1 MNKNIL
7 TILLLHLSVPFFG
20 MEKNIFDQ
28 GGNEFFL
35 NACEKGDLDRVKK
48 MIENGADLFYIDSYA
63 NNCLHITKKVFVAQT
78 LITLIKQLPNAPIPF
93 SEFINGMNRQGRTP
107 LHNAVDELNL
117 ARIKLLLEHGAIP
130 DHPDNT
136 GETPFHV
143 MVRKKKLY
151 TEKNDFSD
159 MPKQILS
166 EDLRFQILELLCQFG
181 GKVNKQNL
189 QGDTL
194 LHIAL
199 SKHSVKPDLVKDLL
213 LLGAN
218 LKIKNKLGKSSLSL
232 ACELPNYPEFFE
244 ELFTDV
250 ELPDE
255 NNLLDPQKILSLK
268 EMSFRVLFFLTSSLI
283 DHSAKKIKVKKKQL
297 KPLMQKIIKNFYSQ
311 QKNEDLSSIFAEYVP
326 TREIG
331 TIYKAL
337 KYACKTFFAKKE
349 IHSNLNN
356 IHLLL
361 YQTINSKYRCV
372 KQRWLSA
379 ITEPEDAQTISNDLK
394 IELISLLNQVIR
406 PELIA
411 YQNNFLKQ
419 YLTMQI
425 QEIILLQ
432 ERIAQGKVL
441 ATRLHILQYIPRLQK
456 ILESINNS
464 ITQIQNCLHD
474 IKTKNS
480 SEKYA
485 RTYIIPEKL
494 DDYIIEVNYTLKF
507 LSKIKKIYKM
517 HQRLRKIIKITE
529 LIECETFMP
538 FMKELDD
545 LLKEE
550 AENYHRQFNKEPK
563 EFLSSKET
571 LNEQNLDD
579 LYIEIK
585 STLKKLLNFLTEEQI
600 KKLQS

>member
-1 MNKNIL
+1 MKKNIL

-28 GGNEFFL
+28 GGNELFFD
-35 NACEKGDLDRVKK
+35 ACEKGDWERVKK
-48 MIENGADLFYIDSYA
+48 MLDNGADLLYTDSYA
-63 NNCLHITKKVFVAQT
+63 NNCLHITKKVSVAQT
-78 LITLIKQLPNAPIPF
+78 LITLIKQLPDAPVPF
-93 SEFINGMNRQGRTP
+93 SEFINRMNRQGKTP

-117 ARIKLLLEHGAIP
+117 ARVKLLLEHGAIP
-130 DHPDNT
+130 DHQDNT
-136 GETPFHV
+136 GETPFHL

-159 MPKQILS
+159 MPKQILR
-166 EDLRFQILELLCQFG
+166 EDLRFQIFESLCKFG
-181 GKVNKQNL
+181 GQINKPNL
-189 QGDTL
+189 QGDTP
-194 LHIAL
+194 LHTAL
-199 SKHSVKPDLVKDLL
+199 SQHSVKPDLVKDLL
-213 LLGAN
+213 FLGAN

-232 ACELPNYPEFFE
+232 ACELKEYPKFFE
-244 ELFTDV
+244 GLFTDV
-250 ELPDE
+250 ELPNE
-255 NNLLDPQKILSLK
+255 NNLIEQQKIPSLK
-268 EMSFRVLFFLTSSLI
+268 EMSFRALFFITSSLI
-283 DHSAKKIKVKKKQL
+283 NPLSKKINVKTKQI
-297 KPLMQKIIKNFYSQ
+297 MQKIIKNFYSQ
-311 QKNEDLSSIFAEYVP
+311 QNNEDLSSIFAEYVP

-337 KYACKTFFAKKE
+337 KYACKTFLAKKE
-349 IHSNLNN
+349 IRSSLNN

-372 KQRWLSA
+372 KQRWVSA

-419 YLTMQI
+419 YLTMRI
-425 QEIILLQ
+425 QEISLLQ
-432 ERIAQGKVL
+432 ERITQGKDL
-441 ATRLHILQYIPRLQK
+441 ATRLHIPQYIPPLQK
-456 ILESINNS
+456 ILGSINNS
-464 ITQIQNCLHD
+464 ITQIQNCLQD
-474 IKTKNS
+474 IKKKKS

-485 RTYIIPEKL
+485 KTYIIPEKL
-494 DDYIIEVNYTLKF
+494 DDYNTEVDYTLKF
-507 LSKIKKIYKM
+507 FSKLKKIYKM
-517 HQRLRKIIKITE
+517 HQRLSKIIKITE
-529 LIECETFMP
+529 LIECEIFMP

-550 AENYHRQFNKEPK
+550 VENYHRKFNEAPK
-563 EFLSSKET
+563 EFLLSKNT
-571 LNEQNLDD
+571 LNEQNLDN

-585 STLKKLLNFLTEEQI
+585 STLKELLNSLTDEQI